1 MNIQRTYT
9 FDNDVKI
16 QGSKLETE
24 LSNIVNTFNNH
35 NLGNIAW
42 DNIIMKLGNRYFK
55 VSLVFLSDGT
65 TPTFVYQEVTYP

>member
-55 VSLVFLSDGT
+55 VSLAFLSDGT